1 MRRYTRKKK
10 KEPHRGWVI
19 WAASKTLMGTWFL
32 CWVEVLPRF
41 PLGKDA

>member
-10 KEPHRGWVI
+10 KRGWVI

-32 CWVEVLPRF
+32 CWVKVPPPF
-41 PLGKDA
+41 PLGKDT